1 MWIRHHHI
9 SDGPSGSIR
18 YRALLSGK
26 IERGTEAL
34 DREVDELKAYRADLE
49 AKREALESRDQSV
62 TKSWITSLDVSIGQC
77 CGIRSI
83 AAASLAFPRPLYP
96 VVRVESS
103 DA

>member
-1 MWIRHHHI
+1 
-9 SDGPSGSIR
+9 

-62 TKSWITSLDVSIGQC
+62 TKSWITSLD
-77 CGIRSI
+77 
-83 AAASLAFPRPLYP
+83 
-96 VVRVESS
+96 
-103 DA
+103 